1 MRREFQ
7 RKASKTS
14 KEKAKQLKQSVCE
27 KILLRWVEE
36 FMGGEDV
43 KPPDCRELAK
53 GSKKGLFLDFAIV
66 WFCIVFKIERHT
78 NRERARRKGEIE
90 DARKGRK

>member
-53 GSKKGLFLDFAIV
+53 GSKKESVPRLCYCLVLYCF
-66 WFCIVFKIERHT
+66 
-78 NRERARRKGEIE
+78 
-90 DARKGRK
+90 